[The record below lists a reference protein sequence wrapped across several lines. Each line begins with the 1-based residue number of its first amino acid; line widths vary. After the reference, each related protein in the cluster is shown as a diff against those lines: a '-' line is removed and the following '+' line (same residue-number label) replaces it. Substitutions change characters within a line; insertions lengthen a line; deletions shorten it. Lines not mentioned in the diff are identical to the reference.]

1 MSHHDE
7 LIIEWKRKYIGLED
21 HAHMLEGKCK
31 KLEIRVHEF
40 EEEEL
45 RDADN
50 DSKREGKMRKMKH
63 HFKELEEKY
72 HHLKEEHSHCH
83 EMSEELHHL

>member
-1 MSHHDE
+1 
-7 LIIEWKRKYIGLED
+7 
-21 HAHMLEGKCK
+21 MLEGKCK